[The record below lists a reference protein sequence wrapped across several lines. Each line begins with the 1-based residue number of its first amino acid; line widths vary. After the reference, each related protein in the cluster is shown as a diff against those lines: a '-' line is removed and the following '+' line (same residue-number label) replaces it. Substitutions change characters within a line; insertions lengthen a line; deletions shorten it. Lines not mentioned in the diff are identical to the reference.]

1 MAQVSSVFHRQD
13 GEIDNHLSVASTV
26 GNGLNRAG
34 VSVSALTSREASV
47 LALIIQGSTNR
58 ETAKVLGISPRTVEF
73 HRANIMQKTAAKNLA
88 DLMRLL
94 FSGTIDLT

>member
-1 MAQVSSVFHRQD
+1 MTQVSSDYHILAVD
-13 GEIDNHLSVASTV
+13 TLDLGSIVP
-26 GNGLNRAG
+26 RANSNPG
-34 VSVSALTSREASV
+34 RAAVRTGALTSRETSV
-47 LALIIQGSTNR
+47 LALIVQGSTNR

-94 FSGTIDLT
+94 FSGSIHTS

>member
-1 MAQVSSVFHRQD
+1 MTQVSSDYHFLELD
-13 GEIDNHLSVASTV
+13 TLDLGSTV
-26 GNGLNRAG
+26 PGANSIPGPTAVRTG
-34 VSVSALTSREASV
+34 ALTSREASV
-47 LALIIQGSTNR
+47 LALIVQGSTNR

-94 FSGTIDLT
+94 FSGSIHTS